1 MPNPPANPPA
11 TSIPPDPAA
20 VHASA
25 LVIDAH
31 ADTPQRFVDES
42 WDFTSPLA
50 IADQPAGHLNLAT
63 ARRGNLAAE
72 FFALWPDPAQC
83 PGERYALRTL
93 TLLDSVRE
101 QVRRH
106 PAELAL
112 CTSPKEILAA
122 RAANKFAI
130 LLGIE
135 GGHAIENSLALLRL
149 YHALGVR
156 YMTLTWTNSNDWAES
171 SGDLHAPASNALSFL
186 SSRSAAE
193 GYASPDATSP
203 AAPNGLTPFGRQVI
217 AEMDRLGMMVDL
229 SHVSGRT
236 FSDVLAVTRAPVLVS
251 HSSARALTESHRN
264 LTDDQLR
271 ALAAN
276 GGVCMVNFYS
286 AFIDESYRQAWAEQK
301 PALLAAHKKLA
312 ADYDAKGTPVPYHIA
327 SRLDRE
333 FAARIP
339 RPPLESL
346 IAHFDHIIR
355 VAGIDHVGIG
365 SDFDG
370 ICSLPEGINSAADL
384 PKITAALLARGHT
397 ASDLHKLLGANL
409 LRLFAAVQSAATG
422 PVAP

>member
-11 TSIPPDPAA
+11 TAIPPDPAA

-31 ADTPQRFVDES
+31 ADTPQRFVEES

-83 PGERYALRTL
+83 PGARYALRTL
-93 TLLDSVRE
+93 TLLDAVRE

-122 RAANKFAI
+122 RAAGKFAI

-156 YMTLTWTNSNDWAES
+156 YMTLTWTNSNDWADS
-171 SGDLHAPASNALSFL
+171 SGDLDDPTLPHH
-186 SSRSAAE
+186 
-193 GYASPDATSP
+193 
-203 AAPNGLTPFGRQVI
+203 NGLTPFGRQVI
-217 AEMDRLGMMVDL
+217 AEMNRLGMMVDL
-229 SHVSGRT
+229 SHVSDRT
-236 FSDVLAVTRAPVLVS
+236 FAEVLAVTRAPVLVS
-251 HSSARALTESHRN
+251 HSSARALTASHRN

-271 ALAAN
+271 ALVAN
-276 GGVCMVNFYS
+276 GGVCMVNFYP
-286 AFIDESYRQAWAEQK
+286 AFIDEPYRQAWAAQK
-301 PALLAAHKKLA
+301 PALIAAHKSLA
-312 ADYDAKGTPVPYHIA
+312 AEYAARGTPVPYHIA
-327 SRLDRE
+327 SRIDRD
-333 FAARIP
+333 FAARLP
-339 RPPLESL
+339 RPPLSSL
-346 IAHFDHIIR
+346 IDHFDHIIR
-355 VAGIDHVGIG
+355 VAGIDHVGLG
-365 SDFDG
+365 TDFDG
-370 ICSLPEGINSAADL
+370 ICALPEGINSAADL
-384 PKITAALLARGHT
+384 PKITAALLARGHSP
-397 ASDLHKLLGANL
+397 ASLHKLLGANL
-409 LRLFAAVQSAATG
+409 LRLFAATQTAD
-422 PVAP
+422 VA

>member
-171 SGDLHAPASNALSFL
+171 SGDIDDPAI
-186 SSRSAAE
+186 
-193 GYASPDATSP
+193 PHH
-203 AAPNGLTPFGRQVI
+203 NGLSPFGRQVI
-217 AEMDRLGMMVDL
+217 AEMNRLGMMVDL
-229 SHVSGRT
+229 SHVSDRT
-236 FSDVLAVTRAPVLVS
+236 FSDVLAVTCAPVLVS
-251 HSSARALTESHRN
+251 HSSARALTNSHRN
-264 LTDDQLR
+264 LTDGQLR

-276 GGVCMVNFYS
+276 GGVCMVNFYP
-286 AFIDESYRQAWAEQK
+286 AFIDESYRQAWAAQK
-301 PALLAAHKKLA
+301 PALLAAHKSLA
-312 ADYDAKGTPVPYHIA
+312 AEYAARGAHVPYHIA
-327 SRLDRE
+327 GRLDRD
-333 FAARIP
+333 FAARLP
-339 RPPLESL
+339 RPPLSSL
-346 IAHFDHIIR
+346 IAHFDHIIQ
-355 VAGIDHVGIG
+355 VAGIDHVGLG

-370 ICSLPEGINSAADL
+370 ICALPEGINSAADL
-384 PKITAALLARGHT
+384 PKITAALLARGHSP
-397 ASDLHKLLGANL
+397 ADLHKLLGANL
-409 LRLFAAVQSAATG
+409 LRLFIAVQTASDIVQF
-422 PVAP
+422 PSS

>member
-11 TSIPPDPAA
+11 TAIPPDPAA

-31 ADTPQRFVDES
+31 ADTPQRFVEES

-83 PGERYALRTL
+83 PGARYALRTL
-93 TLLDSVRE
+93 TLLDAVRE

-122 RAANKFAI
+122 RAAGKFAI

-156 YMTLTWTNSNDWAES
+156 YMTLTWTNSNDWADS
-171 SGDLHAPASNALSFL
+171 SGDLDDPTLPHH
-186 SSRSAAE
+186 
-193 GYASPDATSP
+193 
-203 AAPNGLTPFGRQVI
+203 NGLTPFGRQVI
-217 AEMDRLGMMVDL
+217 AEMNRLGMMVDL
-229 SHVSGRT
+229 SHVSDRT
-236 FSDVLAVTRAPVLVS
+236 FAEVLAVTRAPVLVS
-251 HSSARALTESHRN
+251 HSSARALTASHRN

-271 ALAAN
+271 ALVAN
-276 GGVCMVNFYS
+276 GGVCMVNFYP
-286 AFIDESYRQAWAEQK
+286 AFIDEPYRQAWAEQK
-301 PALLAAHKKLA
+301 PALLAAHKSLA
-312 ADYDAKGTPVPYHIA
+312 IEYAAKGTPVPYSVA
-327 SRLDRE
+327 NRLDRE
-333 FAARIP
+333 FAARLP
-339 RPPLESL
+339 RPPLSSL
-346 IAHFDHIIR
+346 IAHFDHIIS
-355 VAGIDHVGIG
+355 VAGIDHVGLG
-365 SDFDG
+365 TDFDG
-370 ICSLPEGINSAADL
+370 ICALPEGINSAADL
-384 PKITAALLARGHT
+384 PKLTAALLARGHSP
-397 ASDLHKLLGANL
+397 ADLHKLLGSNL
-409 LRLFAAVQSAATG
+409 LRLFTAAQSAAIE

>member
-1 MPNPPANPPA
+1 MPNPPVNPPA
-11 TSIPPDPAA
+11 TIANPPDPAA

-42 WDFTSPLA
+42 WDFTAPLA

-83 PGERYALRTL
+83 PGARYALRTL
-93 TLLDSVRE
+93 TLLDAVRE

-149 YHALGVR
+149 YHALGVC
-156 YMTLTWTNSNDWAES
+156 YMTLTWANSNDWAES
-171 SGDLHAPASNALSFL
+171 SGDQS
-186 SSRSAAE
+186 
-193 GYASPDATSP
+193 DP
-203 AAPNGLTPFGRQVI
+203 AAPRPAGLTPFGRQVI
-217 AEMDRLGMMVDL
+217 AEMNRLGMMVDL
-229 SHVSGRT
+229 SHVSDRT
-236 FSDVLAVTRAPVLVS
+236 FADVLAVTRVPVLVS
-251 HSSARALTESHRN
+251 HSAARALTAAPRN

-276 GGVCMVNFYS
+276 GGVCMVNFYP
-286 AFIDESYRQAWAEQK
+286 AFIDEPYRQAWAAQK
-301 PALLAAHKKLA
+301 PALIAAHKVLA
-312 ADYDAKGTPVPYHIA
+312 AECAAKGTPVPYYIA
-327 SRLDRE
+327 NRIDRE
-333 FAARIP
+333 FAARLP
-339 RPPLESL
+339 RPPLSSL
-346 IAHFDHIIR
+346 IDHFDHVIS
-355 VAGIDHVGIG
+355 VAGIDHVGLG
-365 SDFDG
+365 TDFDG
-370 ICSLPEGINSAADL
+370 ICALPEGINSAADL
-384 PKITAALLARGHT
+384 PKITAVLLARGHSP
-397 ASDLHKLLGANL
+397 ADLHKLLGANL
-409 LRLFAAVQSAATG
+409 LRLFAAVQATAAESVV
-422 PVAP
+422 P